1 MNNQKLTA
9 SELDCV
15 FRTTEAL
22 RDYIMGVRN
31 NSSNKLLLRALG
43 YIEKADKIL
52 EDVEVRNISVMYG
65 PPEVLFSPKE
75 LAEKRLRKEVMQQVL
90 RTEMTAEQWR
100 EIVADLVMDE
110 NCDHRLIQDLI
121 KEENNQ
127 ELL

>member
-1 MNNQKLTA
+1 MNNQELSA

-15 FRTTEAL
+15 FRTTSAL
-22 RDYIMGVRN
+22 RSYIMEVRN
-31 NSSNKLLLRALG
+31 SRNKMLLKALG

-52 EDVEVRNISVMYG
+52 EDVEERNMSVMYG